1 MQGWYYEDIKKSKY
15 VLYFRTYNIE
25 QFKLFNNKLALEN
38 FINENNLRI
47 YYYVQNH

>member
-25 QFKLFNNKLALEN
+25 QFKLFNNIRALKN
-38 FINENNLRI
+38 FIYGNNLSI
-47 YYYVQNH
+47 YYYIQNY